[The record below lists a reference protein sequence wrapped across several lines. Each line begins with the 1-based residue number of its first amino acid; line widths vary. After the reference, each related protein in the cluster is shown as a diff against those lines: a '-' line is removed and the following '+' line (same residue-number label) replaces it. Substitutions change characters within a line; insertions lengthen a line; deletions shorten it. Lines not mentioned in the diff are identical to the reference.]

1 MKIFGY
7 EIRSAKRPRPSDW
20 DDFWYSRQPYDVSSG
35 VDVSEDSALRLST
48 VWACVKVISE
58 DLASLPLIIYQR
70 NGKTKERAVDH
81 PLYPILH
88 DAPNPE
94 MTAMQFR
101 ECLQAHLLT
110 WGNAYAE
117 ITRDIRGQVIALWP
131 LNPGRMKVSRN
142 KESNEVEYEYTD
154 SDGKKKVFAR
164 QDILHIAGLGFNGLV
179 GYSVI
184 QYQAEA
190 IGSGIAGQ
198 QSQGGMFQNG
208 AQMSLA
214 VSHPAPRGPN
224 DEGRRVFRDEMNR
237 VYGGSKNAGK
247 IMVLWEGMKIEPLN
261 FSPSDAQFLDS
272 RKFSQTDICGI
283 FRVPPHKIMNL
294 DRATFSNI
302 EQQSISYV
310 VDTIRP
316 WCVRWEQ
323 QINVKLLGSSEEFFV
338 EHLVDGLLRGDLP
351 SRYTAYATGRQWGWM
366 SVNDIRA
373 LENLNP
379 VEGGDQYIVPMNM
392 TEAGQPPPKPQEDAT
407 PSEKDLQIAG
417 KKPNAS

>member
-1 MKIFGY
+1 MKLFGY
-7 EIRSAKRPRPSDW
+7 ELRLAKQPRPDPWS
-20 DDFWYSRQPYDVSSG
+20 DFWFSGPSFESSSG
-35 VDVSEDSALRLST
+35 VDVSEDSALRYST

-58 DLASLPLIIYQR
+58 DLASLPLIVYER
-70 NGKTKERAVDH
+70 EGKNKNRAVDH

-101 ECLQAHLLT
+101 EAMQAHILT

-117 ITRDIRGQVIALWP
+117 IARDGRGLPTALWP
-131 LNPGRMKVSRN
+131 LNPGKMRVERDKGT
-142 KESNEVEYEYTD
+142 NELVYRYQD
-154 SDGKKKVFAR
+154 AAGPKIFSKS
-164 QDILHIAGLGFNGLV
+164 DILHIAGLGFNGLI

-190 IGSGIAGQ
+190 IGAGISGQ
-198 QSQGGMFQNG
+198 QTQGSTFKNG
-208 AQMSLA
+208 AQMRLA
-214 VSHPAPRGPN
+214 LSHPAPKAPGK
-224 DEGRRVFRDEMNR
+224 EGRDAFRAEMQKE
-237 VYGGSKNAGK
+237 YGGSANAGK
-247 IMVLWEGMKIEPLN
+247 ILTLWEGMTVHAMN
-261 FSPSDAQFLDS
+261 FSPADAQFLDS
-272 RKFSQTDICGI
+272 RKFSQLDICSI

-316 WCVRWEQ
+316 WAVRWEQ
-323 QINVKLLGSSEEFFV
+323 QINMKLLDGERYFA
-338 EHLVDGLLRGDLP
+338 EHLMDGLLRGDLQ
-351 SRYTAYATGRQWGWM
+351 SRYQAYATARQWGWL

-379 VEGGDQYIVPMNM
+379 VESGDQYIVPMNM
-392 TEAGQPPPKPQEDAT
+392 TEAGKPPPEPKQDAT
-407 PSEKDLQIAG
+407 QADEAPKLAEEKSS
-417 KKPNAS
+417 AS